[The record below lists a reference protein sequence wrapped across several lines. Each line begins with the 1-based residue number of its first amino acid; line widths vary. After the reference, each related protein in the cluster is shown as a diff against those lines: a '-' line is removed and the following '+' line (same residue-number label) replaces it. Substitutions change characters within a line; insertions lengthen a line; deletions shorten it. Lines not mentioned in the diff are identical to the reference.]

1 MVIIIFLSIIQLK
14 KIFKRDNEIPLSTSF
29 TNFVEDVGTI
39 TLNSSSLFL
48 FIIIENS
55 NNKEKEDFDFIY
67 FNIIWFEYSTSDYV
81 NNNFK
86 NYDHWLYGFCN
97 NESSI
102 KGIENI
108 KKINYFLKSACIRK
122 FLI

>member
-1 MVIIIFLSIIQLK
+1 MVIIIFLFIIHLK

-39 TLNSSSLFL
+39 PLNSSSLFH
-48 FIIIENS
+48 FISIENS

-81 NNNFK
+81 NNNFN

-122 FLI
+122 YLI